1 MIYTVCEYIATG
13 IESIILC
20 VFLLTSLQYKPM
32 SKIKKIVGT
41 IGFIILI
48 IANAFLWDKV
58 NILFSFEH
66 LFSVSYILLLCI
78 FSRVMLKGKWWN
90 QAILSLVSIITVFLI
105 NILILS
111 CSSAI
116 LENSYSEIL
125 LMRNPVRIFLLFL
138 SKLSLAALLM
148 TMSKIITQNN
158 YSLHIGQSVSAIT
171 VFLLSI
177 IIGAIIEKMLLDDA
191 LTRTYATVIIL
202 CLSLIIVLFIYIA
215 AEISKKNISEQNR
228 IAMETRLHD
237 DERKLKEMLEWN
249 NSIRSLH
256 HDMNNHLLI
265 IKQYADDKDY
275 SSLQQYIEKM
285 QKSIDKAIDITATNN
300 PALDAILNVKK
311 TVCKRSGIDLKCYLQ
326 TDLPAIDDY
335 LFSIVFGNLIDNAIE
350 AELKEDIKEIRL
362 SVTSDESN
370 IRLTIQN
377 RVAMKVLNSNNL
389 PETTKSDKQ
398 HHGIGLKNVLGEV
411 EKVNGIFDFY
421 EENGWVI
428 ADVEMPYK
436 NRLVNK

>member
-20 VFLLTSLQYKPM
+20 VFLITSLQYKPM

-48 IANAFLWDKV
+48 IANAFLWDNV

-249 NSIRSLH
+249 DSIRSLR

-275 SSLQQYIEKM
+275 LSLQQYIEKM
-285 QKSIDKAIDITATNN
+285 QKNIDKTIDITATNN

-311 TVCKRSGIDLKCYLQ
+311 TVCKKSGIDLKCYLQ

-335 LFSIVFGNLIDNAIE
+335 FFSIVFGNLIDNAIE

-362 SVTSDESN
+362 SVTGDENN

-377 RVAMKVLNSNNL
+377 RVAMKMLSYDSL

-398 HHGIGLKNVLGEV
+398 HHGIGLKNVLGEI

-428 ADVEMPYK
+428 ADVEIP
-436 NRLVNK
+436 L

>member
-20 VFLLTSLQYKPM
+20 VFLITSLQYKPM

-48 IANAFLWDKV
+48 TANAFLWDNV

-125 LMRNPVRIFLLFL
+125 LMRNPARIFLLFL

-177 IIGAIIEKMLLDDA
+177 IIEKMLLDDA
-191 LTRTYATVIIL
+191 LTGTYATVIIL

-249 NSIRSLH
+249 DSIRSLR

-275 SSLQQYIEKM
+275 LSLQQYIEKM
-285 QKSIDKAIDITATNN
+285 QKSIDMAIDITATNN

-311 TVCKRSGIDLKCYLQ
+311 TVCKKAGIDLKCYLQ

-335 LFSIVFGNLIDNAIE
+335 FFSIVFGNLIDNAIE

-362 SVTSDESN
+362 SVTGDENN

-377 RVAMKVLNSNNL
+377 RVAMKMLSYDSL

-398 HHGIGLKNVLGEV
+398 HHGIGLKNVLGEI

-428 ADVEMPYK
+428 ADVEIP
-436 NRLVNK
+436 L

>member
-1 MIYTVCEYIATG
+1 
-13 IESIILC
+13 
-20 VFLLTSLQYKPM
+20 M

-48 IANAFLWDKV
+48 TANAFLWDNV

-125 LMRNPVRIFLLFL
+125 LMRNPARIFLLFL

-177 IIGAIIEKMLLDDA
+177 IIEKMLLDDA
-191 LTRTYATVIIL
+191 LTGTYATVIIL

-249 NSIRSLH
+249 DSIRSLR

-275 SSLQQYIEKM
+275 LSLQQYIEKM
-285 QKSIDKAIDITATNN
+285 QKSIDMAIDITATNN

-311 TVCKRSGIDLKCYLQ
+311 TVCKKAGIDLKCYLQ

-335 LFSIVFGNLIDNAIE
+335 FFSIVFGNLIDNAIE

-362 SVTSDESN
+362 SVTGDENN

-377 RVAMKVLNSNNL
+377 RVAMKMLSYDSL

-398 HHGIGLKNVLGEV
+398 HHGIGLKNVLGEI

-428 ADVEMPYK
+428 ADVEIP
-436 NRLVNK
+436 L

>member
-20 VFLLTSLQYKPM
+20 VFLITSLQYKPM

-48 IANAFLWDKV
+48 IANAFLWDNV

-125 LMRNPVRIFLLFL
+125 LMRNPARIFLLFL

-249 NSIRSLH
+249 DSIRSLR

-275 SSLQQYIEKM
+275 LSLLQYIEKM
-285 QKSIDKAIDITATNN
+285 QKNIDKTIDITATNN

-311 TVCKRSGIDLKCYLQ
+311 TVCKKSGIDLKCYLQ

-335 LFSIVFGNLIDNAIE
+335 FFSIVFGNLIDNAIE

-362 SVTSDESN
+362 SVTGDENN

-398 HHGIGLKNVLGEV
+398 HHGIGLKNVLGEI

-428 ADVEMPYK
+428 ADVEIPY
-436 NRLVNK
+436 RVN

>member
-20 VFLLTSLQYKPM
+20 VFLITSLQYKPM

-48 IANAFLWDKV
+48 IANAFLWDNV

-125 LMRNPVRIFLLFL
+125 LMRNPARIFLLFL

-249 NSIRSLH
+249 DSIRSLR

-275 SSLQQYIEKM
+275 LSLQQYIEKM
-285 QKSIDKAIDITATNN
+285 QKNIDKTIDITATNN

-311 TVCKRSGIDLKCYLQ
+311 TVCKKSGIDLKCYLQ

-335 LFSIVFGNLIDNAIE
+335 FFSIVFGNLIDNAIE
-350 AELKEDIKEIRL
+350 AELKEDIK
-362 SVTSDESN
+362 
-370 IRLTIQN
+370 
-377 RVAMKVLNSNNL
+377 
-389 PETTKSDKQ
+389 
-398 HHGIGLKNVLGEV
+398 
-411 EKVNGIFDFY
+411 
-421 EENGWVI
+421 
-428 ADVEMPYK
+428 
-436 NRLVNK
+436 